1 MTRFFGV
8 WSQLRTCKDR
18 PCRHGGHC
26 IEKTPDLRDSNG
38 FRCDCGFGFSGPT
51 CEMPIPPYVPF
62 GNSFFKLSDSKMM
75 WNQSKA
81 ACEEEGA
88 HLAVVPDSATNDFL
102 KHLINTTYEGFP
114 SSHWIGVKRLK
125 ECNYTT
131 IHGFTD
137 WAPGQPVCN
146 YDCVHLWSA
155 SNLMWD
161 DTDCKHLFNYI
172 CEITFF

>member
-1 MTRFFGV
+1 MRSALLGYGNAIRVIAKSYFSVRELVRTGHAVTGDTVLRKRLIYVTLMGLDV
-8 WSQLRTCKDR
+8 TAGSGSVDQLVKC
-18 PCRHGGHC
+18 
-26 IEKTPDLRDSNG
+26 
-38 FRCDCGFGFSGPT
+38 
-51 CEMPIPPYVPF
+51 
-62 GNSFFKLSDSKMM
+62 LSDSKMM